1 MTTKDNS
8 ICNECYWKNQC
19 GEDEMTDC
27 KDFDRLKMSQYI
39 EDKYISNKIEQER
52 IEYYQEYQDYLDY
65 INNDN
70 WRNEY
75 VL

>member
-1 MTTKDNS
+1 
-8 ICNECYWKNQC
+8 
-19 GEDEMTDC
+19 MTDC